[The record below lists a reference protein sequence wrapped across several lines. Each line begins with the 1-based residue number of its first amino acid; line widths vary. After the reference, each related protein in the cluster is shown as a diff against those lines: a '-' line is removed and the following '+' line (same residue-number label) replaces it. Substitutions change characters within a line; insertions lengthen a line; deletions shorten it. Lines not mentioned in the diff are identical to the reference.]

1 MDTPQCGKGW
11 AARCANS
18 RGKQCACRCGGANHG
33 RARGAAPIGGEPRS
47 SKLTDVRIF
56 SRPLERMFTRCID
69 DVSDIVLT
77 RDAPT
82 CPGGLG
88 DARASIPQRLVVH
101 SPTGFE
107 WGYGGSGPADLAL
120 NILARFTTPQD
131 AYALHQD
138 FKEDVVARI
147 PREGGTIPAIQVG
160 IWLKAKFAEP
170 PRDHW
175 NVRQPRAVSA

>member
-11 AARCANS
+11 ADRCANS
-18 RGKQCACRCGGANHG
+18 RGKSCSCRCGGRNHG

-56 SRPLERMFTRCID
+56 SRPLERMFTRSPEA
-69 DVSDIVLT
+69 VADIVLT
-77 RDAPT
+77 REEPMH
-82 CPGGLG
+82 PGGLG
-88 DARASIPQRLVVH
+88 EARVNIPHRLVVH

-107 WGYGGSGPADLAL
+107 WGYAGSGPAELAL

-131 AYALHQD
+131 AYVLHQE
-138 FKEDVVARI
+138 FKEEFISRMPKEGGVIKAAVVA
-147 PREGGTIPAIQVG
+147 Q
-160 IWLKAKFAEP
+160 WLADSFKEA

-175 NVRQPRAVSA
+175 NVRQSRAVSA